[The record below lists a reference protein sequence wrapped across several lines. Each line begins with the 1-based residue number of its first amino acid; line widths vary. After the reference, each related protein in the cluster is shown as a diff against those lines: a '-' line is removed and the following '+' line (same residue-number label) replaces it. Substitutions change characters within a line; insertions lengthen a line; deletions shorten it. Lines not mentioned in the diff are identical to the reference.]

1 MSRYVIMLLMFILG
15 LSSGLGSSY
24 VVFYPQINS
33 LNASIDTFVKLQIEQ
48 DRVIQSLES
57 NDNLLNEEI
66 NSLKLNN
73 SRLLIQLNETQTLLN
88 KQNSLNQI
96 VKPENP
102 FEPLDAPFLEIVD
115 NFQNSEIIINNKT
128 VYQVTGTIVNY
139 GMEDIENIQVEI
151 TWWVLSGCG
160 CDSLPQ
166 RSEIIII
173 ESIPSRSSFNI
184 NETFNFSFPKF
195 QFLRVELV

>member
-1 MSRYVIMLLMFILG
+1 MFILG

-88 KQNSLNQI
+88 KEISLNQI
-96 VKPENP
+96 TKSKNHI
-102 FEPLDAPFLEIVD
+102 EPLNDSFLEIVD
-115 NFQNSEIIINNKT
+115 NFQNSEIIINNNT
-128 VYQVTGTIVNY
+128 AYQVTGTIVNY
-139 GMEDIENIQVEI
+139 GTEDVENIQVKI

-166 RSEIIII
+166 RSEIIKIKF
-173 ESIPSRSSFNI
+173 IPGRSSFNVD
-184 NETFNFSFPKF
+184 ETFNFSFPKF
-195 QFLRVELV
+195 QFLRVEFV